1 MIGQDELLKYVA
13 GRCGISPEISN
24 YFFEV
29 FINRLSSR
37 LKTGEVIQFDNLGYF
52 QKRRCRI
59 PAEKTDSKSS
69 EDSHLVPLILFS
81 EDPEIQNDLKTFTY
95 FRIPDIKTLWED
107 DKDLESSLKAGDF
120 SPLTNRSQLINSF
133 ATKAEVII
141 SGLKKNNKF
150 FEEEFVFPFGF
161 KPKFKETADSKSNS
175 GFESIH
181 SGLRKSEDNSEIK
194 KAGKDAEAADG
205 DQKIN
210 ESAESSLP
218 WNMGNKFYDKK
229 VDQPSP
235 EDLKAKKNEEL
246 QSESDNISK
255 QHINETADSDKKI
268 DAEEALDAAIEE
280 SEIDKNISRFREF
293 QPVKLRLSSTEI
305 SKSKIDEQSRLRLNK
320 ERDSYSQSS
329 TSKPVHKFTEVKSKS
344 EVYHLRADIKKIQK
358 KNKLPDD
365 NSINVINTS
374 DSYKSF
380 RENRNFIP
388 LIMLFSIIIIAGAVI
403 YFYLF
408 KEDDLDSKHVNI
420 VKSVNPPADVTVID
434 RDYEFA
440 VTYPYAKTD
449 KAIPLEGIN
458 PNVFSTE
465 QVALTKEE
473 PVKQIEKV
481 SEPGVEKKV
490 EVKPEV
496 QPKIEQ
502 KVEPEVIEQ
511 KSSRIFLYNNYYV
524 VFVGSYKSYTAAEN
538 AAEKY
543 FDEGYNA
550 FIEVEE
556 IPGKPARYNLNV
568 GDFTSEEFARQF
580 QEKYIK

>member
-1 MIGQDELLKYVA
+1 MIAQDELLKYVA

-37 LKTGEVIQFDNLGYF
+37 LKTGEVIQFDNIGYF

-69 EDSHLVPLILFS
+69 KGFHLVPLILFS
-81 EDPEIQNDLKTFTY
+81 DDPEIQNDVKTFTY
-95 FRIPDIKTLWED
+95 FGIPDIKTLWEE
-107 DKDLESSLKAGDF
+107 DKDLESSLKAGEF
-120 SPLTNRSQLINSF
+120 SPHTTRSQLINSF

-141 SGLKKNNKF
+141 SGLKKNDKF
-150 FEEEFVFPFGF
+150 FEEEFIFPFGF
-161 KPKFKETADSKSNS
+161 KPKFKESSDTKSDSE
-175 GFESIH
+175 FESIH
-181 SGLRKSEDNSEIK
+181 SGTIKSDDTPITK
-194 KAGKDAEAADG
+194 KEVKNTEAAYG

-210 ESAESSLP
+210 ESADSSLP
-218 WNMGNKFYDKK
+218 WNIGKKFYDKK
-229 VDQPSP
+229 VEQPSP
-235 EDLKAKKNEEL
+235 EDFKAKKNKEL
-246 QSESDNISK
+246 QSKSDSISK
-255 QHINETADSDKKI
+255 QQINETGESDKKI

-280 SEIDKNISRFREF
+280 SEIDKEISRFKEF
-293 QPVKLRLSSTEI
+293 QPVKSRLSSTEI
-305 SKSKIDEQSRLRLNK
+305 SKTNNDEQSKLRLNK
-320 ERDSYSQSS
+320 ERESS
-329 TSKPVHKFTEVKSKS
+329 SKAPATKPVHKFTEVKSKS

-365 NSINVINTS
+365 NSINVISTS
-374 DSYKSF
+374 DNYKSF

-388 LIMLFSIIIIAGAVI
+388 LIMIFSIIIIAGAVI

-408 KEDDLDSKHVNI
+408 KEDAPDSKPVNI

-449 KAIPLEGIN
+449 EAIPLEGID

-465 QVALTKEE
+465 QVASPKEE
-473 PVKQIEKV
+473 PVKPIEKV
-481 SEPGVEKKV
+481 SEPVVEKKI

-502 KVEPEVIEQ
+502 KVEPEVTEQ

-524 VFVGSYKSYTAAEN
+524 VFVGSYKSYTAADR

-556 IPGKPARYNLNV
+556 IPGKPTRYNLNV

-580 QEKYIK
+580 QEKHIK

>member
-1 MIGQDELLKYVA
+1 MIGQDELIKYVA

-59 PAEKTDSKSS
+59 PAEKSDSKSS
-69 EDSHLVPLILFS
+69 EASHLVPLILFS
-81 EDPEIQNDLKTFTY
+81 DDPEIQNDLKTLSY
-95 FRIPDIKTLWED
+95 FGIPDIKTLWEE
-107 DKDLESSLKAGDF
+107 DKDLESSLKAGEF
-120 SPLTNRSQLINSF
+120 SPHTTRSQLINSF

-141 SGLKKNNKF
+141 SGLNKNDKF

-161 KPKFKETADSKSNS
+161 KPKFKESVETKSNS

-181 SGLRKSEDNSEIK
+181 SGTIKSDDTPITK
-194 KAGKDAEAADG
+194 KEVKNTEAVDG

-210 ESAESSLP
+210 ESADSSLP
-218 WNMGNKFYDKK
+218 WNIGKKFYDKK
-229 VDQPSP
+229 VEQPSP
-235 EDLKAKKNEEL
+235 EDFKAKKNKKF
-246 QSESDNISK
+246 QSISDDISK
-255 QHINETADSDKKI
+255 QHLKETADSEKKI

-280 SEIDKNISRFREF
+280 SEIDKEISRFREF
-293 QPVKLRLSSTEI
+293 QPVKSRLSSTEM
-305 SKSKIDEQSRLRLNK
+305 SNSNIDEQSKLNLNK
-320 ERDSYSQSS
+320 KKDQFSKAD
-329 TSKPVHKFTEVKSKS
+329 TSKPVDKFTEVKSKS
-344 EVYHLRADIKKIQK
+344 EVYHLRADIKKIQN

-365 NSINVINTS
+365 NSISIINTS
-374 DSYKSF
+374 DKYRGY

-388 LIMLFSIIIIAGAVI
+388 LIILFSIIIIAGAVI

-408 KEDDLDSKHVNI
+408 KEDDLDSKPVNI
-420 VKSVNPPADVTVID
+420 VKNVNPPEDVTVID

-449 KAIPLEGIN
+449 NEIPLEGIN
-458 PNVFSTE
+458 PNVFLTE
-465 QVALTKEE
+465 QVAVPKEE
-473 PVKQIEKV
+473 PVKPIETV
-481 SEPGVEKKV
+481 SEPVVEKKV

-496 QPKIEQ
+496 QPKFEQ
-502 KVEPEVIEQ
+502 KVEPEVTEQ

-524 VFVGSYKSYTAAEN
+524 VFVGSYKSYTAADN

-556 IPGKPARYNLNV
+556 IPGKPTRYNLNV
-568 GDFTSEEFARQF
+568 GDFTSEEFAREF

>member
-1 MIGQDELLKYVA
+1 MIAQDELLKYVA

-69 EDSHLVPLILFS
+69 ESSHLVPLILFS
-81 EDPEIQNDLKTFTY
+81 DDPEIQNDLKTFIY
-95 FRIPDIKTLWED
+95 FGIPDIKTLWEE

-120 SPLTNRSQLINSF
+120 SPHTTRSQLINSF

-141 SGLKKNNKF
+141 SGLKKNDKF

-161 KPKFKETADSKSNS
+161 KPKFKESADSKSNS

-181 SGLRKSEDNSEIK
+181 SGSIKSDDTPITK
-194 KAGKDAEAADG
+194 KAVKDAEAAEG
-205 DQKIN
+205 NKKIN
-210 ESAESSLP
+210 ESSDSSLP
-218 WNMGNKFYDKK
+218 WNIGKKFYDKK
-229 VDQPSP
+229 VEQPSP
-235 EDLKAKKNEEL
+235 EDFKAKKNKEL
-246 QSESDNISK
+246 QSKSDDISK
-255 QHINETADSDKKI
+255 QHIKETADSDKKI

-280 SEIDKNISRFREF
+280 SEIDKEISRFREF
-293 QPVKLRLSSTEI
+293 QPVKSRLSSTEI
-305 SKSKIDEQSRLRLNK
+305 NKSNIDEQSNLRLSK
-320 ERDSYSQSS
+320 KKDPSS
-329 TSKPVHKFTEVKSKS
+329 KSDTSKPVHKFTEVKSKS
-344 EVYHLRADIKKIQK
+344 EVYHLRADIKKIQN

-380 RENRNFIP
+380 RQNRNFIP
-388 LIMLFSIIIIAGAVI
+388 LIMIFSIIIIAGAVI

-408 KEDDLDSKHVNI
+408 KDDGLDSKTVNI

-449 KAIPLEGIN
+449 KEIPLEGIN
-458 PNVFSTE
+458 PNVFLTE
-465 QVALTKEE
+465 QVASPKEE
-473 PVKQIEKV
+473 PVKPIEKV
-481 SEPGVEKKV
+481 SEPVVEKKI

-496 QPKIEQ
+496 PPKIEQ
-502 KVEPEVIEQ
+502 KVEPEVTEQ

-524 VFVGSYKSYTAAEN
+524 VFVGSYKSYTAADN

-556 IPGKPARYNLNV
+556 IPGKPTRYNLNV

>member
-161 KPKFKETADSKSNS
+161 KPKFKESADTKSNS

-181 SGLRKSEDNSEIK
+181 SGTIKSDDTPITK
-194 KAGKDAEAADG
+194 KELKDAEVADG
-205 DQKIN
+205 NKKLN
-210 ESAESSLP
+210 ESSESSLP
-218 WNMGNKFYDKK
+218 WSMGNKFYDKK

-280 SEIDKNISRFREF
+280 SEIDKEISRFKEF
-293 QPVKLRLSSTEI
+293 QPVKSPLSSIET
-305 SKSKIDEQSRLRLNK
+305 SNSNIDEQSKLNLNK
-320 ERDSYSQSS
+320 KKDQFSKAD
-329 TSKPVHKFTEVKSKS
+329 TSKPVDKFTEVKSKS
-344 EVYHLRADIKKIQK
+344 EVYHLRSDIKKIQN

-365 NSINVINTS
+365 NSISIINTS
-374 DSYKSF
+374 DKYRGY

-408 KEDDLDSKHVNI
+408 KEDDLDSKPVNI
-420 VKSVNPPADVTVID
+420 VKSVNPPEDVTVID

-449 KAIPLEGIN
+449 KALPVEGIN
-458 PNVFSTE
+458 PKVFLTNQAE
-465 QVALTKEE
+465 PTKEE
-473 PVKQIEKV
+473 SIKPAEKV
-481 SEPGVEKKV
+481 IEPVVEKKV

-496 QPKIEQ
+496 LPKIEQ
-502 KVEPEVIEQ
+502 KVEPEVVEQ

-524 VFVGSYKSYTAAEN
+524 VFVGSYKSYTAADK

-556 IPGKPARYNLNV
+556 IPGKPTRYNLNV

>member
-1 MIGQDELLKYVA
+1 MIAQDELLKYVA

-37 LKTGEVIQFDNLGYF
+37 LKTGEVIQLDNLGYF

-59 PAEKTDSKSS
+59 AAEKTGSKSS
-69 EDSHLVPLILFS
+69 ESFHLVPLILFS
-81 EDPEIQNDLKTFTY
+81 DDPEIQNDLKTFTY
-95 FRIPDIKTLWED
+95 FGIADIKTLWED

-133 ATKAEVII
+133 ATKADVII
-141 SGLKKNNKF
+141 SGLKKNDKF
-150 FEEEFVFPFGF
+150 FEEEFIFPFGF
-161 KPKFKETADSKSNS
+161 KPKFKESADTKSNS
-175 GFESIH
+175 GYESIH
-181 SGLRKSEDNSEIK
+181 SGIRKSESAPEIQ

-210 ESAESSLP
+210 ESADSSLP
-218 WNMGNKFYDKK
+218 WNIGKKFYDKK
-229 VDQPSP
+229 VEQPSP
-235 EDLKAKKNEEL
+235 EDFKAKKNKEL
-246 QSESDNISK
+246 QSKSDNISK
-255 QHINETADSDKKI
+255 QHNKETADSDKKI
-268 DAEEALDAAIEE
+268 DTEEALDAAIEE
-280 SEIDKNISRFREF
+280 SEIDKEISRFKEF
-293 QPVKLRLSSTEI
+293 QPVKSRLSSTEI
-305 SKSKIDEQSRLRLNK
+305 SKTNIDEQSKLRLNK
-320 ERDSYSQSS
+320 ERDSSS
-329 TSKPVHKFTEVKSKS
+329 KAPTSKPVHKFTEVKSKS

-380 RENRNFIP
+380 RENRNVIP
-388 LIMLFSIIIIAGAVI
+388 LIMIFSVIIIAGAII

-408 KEDDLDSKHVNI
+408 KEDGLDSKPVNI

-465 QVALTKEE
+465 QAASPKEE
-473 PVKQIEKV
+473 PVKPIEKV
-481 SEPGVEKKV
+481 SEPVVEKKV

-502 KVEPEVIEQ
+502 KVEPEVTEQ

-524 VFVGSYKSYTAAEN
+524 VFVGSYKSYTAADR

-556 IPGKPARYNLNV
+556 IPGKPTRYNLNV

-580 QEKYIK
+580 QEKHIK